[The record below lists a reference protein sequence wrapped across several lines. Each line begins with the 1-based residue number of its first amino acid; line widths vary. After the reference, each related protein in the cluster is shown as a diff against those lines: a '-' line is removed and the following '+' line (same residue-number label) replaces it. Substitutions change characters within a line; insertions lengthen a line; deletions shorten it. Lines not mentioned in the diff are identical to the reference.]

1 MCLSERRFCECGRNS
16 VFLSFRDNL
25 LPPEILLSLYCPECS
40 PGAAW
45 DKATMLADC
54 GWVLEYDVERAQ
66 AYFDLR
72 GIRQRAAPAFLFDEG
87 YLSWQGLA
95 PGDHEVNAQLHR
107 RLEPLIEQ
115 DMALYLKTL
124 RTKWTAHVAG
134 LKAAGWRKAQA
145 T

>member
-1 MCLSERRFCECGRNS
+1 MCLNERRFCDCRRNS

-25 LPPEILLSLYCPECS
+25 LPPEILLNLYCPQCRPEV
-40 PGAAW
+40 
-45 DKATMLADC
+45 DLDRATMIEDC

-72 GIRQRAAPAFLFDEG
+72 GIRQRATPEVLFDEG

-95 PGDHEVNAQLHR
+95 PGDEVVNARLHR
-107 RLEPLIEQ
+107 RLETLVRQ
-115 DMALYLKTL
+115 DYALYLKTL
-124 RTKWTAHVAG
+124 KTEWCAHVAR

>member
-1 MCLSERRFCECGRNS
+1 MCLNERRSCECGLNS

-25 LPPEILLSLYCPECS
+25 LPPEILLNLSCPECR
-40 PGAAW
+40 GDAVW
-45 DKATMLADC
+45 DESTMLADC

-72 GIRQRAAPAFLFDEG
+72 GIRQLATPDFLFDEG

-107 RLEPLIEQ
+107 RLEPLVRQ
-115 DMALYLKTL
+115 DYALYLKTL
-124 RTKWTAHVAG
+124 KTEWLAHVAG